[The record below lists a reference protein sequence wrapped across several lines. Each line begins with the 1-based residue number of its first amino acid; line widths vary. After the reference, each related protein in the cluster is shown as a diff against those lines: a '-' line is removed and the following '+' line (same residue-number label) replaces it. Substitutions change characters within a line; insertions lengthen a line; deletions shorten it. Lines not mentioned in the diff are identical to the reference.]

1 MTSTS
6 SPFGRV
12 WSLAALLLVAVSGS
26 VGQGLHGLDIQ
37 IFRSINNQQN
47 PRHDGFF
54 EYLDYTSI
62 PTFGAIPVGFVVSGS
77 VADNQSV
84 VETGLL
90 SGLAQGAGLGVTLI
104 LKELVG
110 RPRPFS
116 ALSSVKVKHQWSAG
130 GASFPSGHTSQAF
143 SIATVFSLRYRKAGI
158 TVPFFLWAAAVG
170 YSRIFLGVHYPSD
183 VLGGAVIGVASGFAA
198 WSVRGNVH
206 NTVRRTFGEQSVVL
220 LPVPRTEL
228 VRFQLPL

>member
-1 MTSTS
+1 M
-6 SPFGRV
+6 
-12 WSLAALLLVAVSGS
+12 AVSGS
-26 VGQGLHGLDIQ
+26 VGQGLHDLDVQ
-37 IFRSINNQQN
+37 IFRSINNQQD

-54 EYLDYTSI
+54 EYFDYTSI

-90 SGLAQGAGLGVTLI
+90 SGLAQGASLGVTLI

-116 ALSSVKVKHQWSAG
+116 ALTSVNVKHRWSAG

-143 SIATVFSLRYRKAGI
+143 SIATIFSLRYKKVGI
-158 TVPFFLWAAAVG
+158 TVPFFLWAAAIG
-170 YSRIFLGVHYPSD
+170 YTRIFLGVHYPSD

-206 NTVRRTFGEQSVVL
+206 NAVRRTFGEPSVAL
-220 LPVPRTEL
+220 LPVPQTEL